1 MDISYI
7 GGEIEEPIV
16 SRSLYIRQIF
26 TTDLLILETLRLG
39 EQIRERS
46 SRMRFLST
54 YYLEFK
60 VMRRMKQVGLRRSG
74 QLGKKE
80 FGKEHGVLE
89 DK

>member
-1 MDISYI
+1 
-7 GGEIEEPIV
+7 
-16 SRSLYIRQIF
+16 
-26 TTDLLILETLRLG
+26 
-39 EQIRERS
+39 
-46 SRMRFLST
+46 MRFLST